1 MGNKRSRGCKSDQ
14 QFSTHTHPTGF
25 RRNIPRKNIFI
36 KMCLPH
42 PTSLGKNSGEE
53 FFSSTNFREQR
64 GQTIPFSLQAI
75 ISNKVRPNLTM
86 AKSKNN
92 KSINRRFSWNIQLV
106 HPASL
111 KKFRNTI
118 FIYLF
123 IFHRPPFKEKG
134 TSCFRVEE

>member
-1 MGNKRSRGCKSDQ
+1 MEKKRSRGCKSDQ
-14 QFSTHTHPTGF
+14 QSSTHTHPTGF

-36 KMCLPH
+36 KMCLPL
-42 PTSLGKNSGEE
+42 PLGKNSREE
-53 FFSSTNFREQR
+53 FFFSSTKFREQR

-75 ISNKVRPNLTM
+75 YNKVRPNLTM

-92 KSINRRFSWNIQLV
+92 KSTNRRFSWNIQLV

-111 KKFRNTI
+111 KKYRNTI

-123 IFHRPPFKEKG
+123 IFHRPPFKRAKG
-134 TSCFRVEE
+134 TSCLRVEE